1 MSVAKKG
8 EGEKMDA
15 TNAPVPNA
23 IHLLRTAVQTN
34 MQLSQ
39 MADQKANMLIGAS
52 MVIFTLCVAQLR
64 SGALVWPVAALAVG
78 VFLAATCAI
87 LAVLPNVS
95 QSRGGVGEGDN
106 LLFFGIFTSLSEAEF
121 SDRMMALVSDDD
133 ALCRAMLRDMYQNGQ
148 VLQRRKYRW
157 LGYAYRLFLTGVVT
171 SFAALVVDLGLGWR

>member
-1 MSVAKKG
+1 MTVAKKG

-64 SGALVWPVAALAVG
+64 SGALVWPVAVLAVG

-87 LAVLPNVS
+87 MAVLPSVGR
-95 QSRGGVGEGDN
+95 SRGDVGTDDN

-157 LGYAYRLFLTGVVT
+157 LGYAYRLFLAGVVT
-171 SFAALVVDLGLGWR
+171 SFVALVVDLGLGWG

>member
-1 MSVAKKG
+1 M
-8 EGEKMDA
+8 MDA
-15 TNAPVPNA
+15 VNAPVPNA

-64 SGALVWPVAALAVG
+64 SGALVWPVAVLAVG

-87 LAVLPNVS
+87 LAVLPS
-95 QSRGGVGEGDN
+95 VGRPLGQVEESDN

-121 SDRMMALVSDDD
+121 SERMMALVADDD

-148 VLQRRKYRW
+148 VLQRRKYRY
-157 LGYAYRLFLTGVVT
+157 LGYAYRLFLTGVVA
-171 SFAALVVDLGLGWR
+171 SFAALVADLALAWH

>member
-1 MSVAKKG
+1 MTEAMIV
-8 EGEKMDA
+8 
-15 TNAPVPNA
+15 PVPNA

-52 MVIFTLCVAQLR
+52 MVIFTLSVAQLR
-64 SGALVWPVAALAVG
+64 SGSLVWPVAILAVG

-87 LAVLPNVS
+87 LAVLPS
-95 QSRGGVGEGDN
+95 VGRSNGTVEKGDN

-121 SDRMMALVSDDD
+121 SDRMMQLVADDE

-148 VLQRRKYRW
+148 ILQRRKYRY
-157 LGYAYRLFLTGVVT
+157 LGYAYRLFLAGVVA
-171 SFAALVVDLGLGWR
+171 SFAALVIDLALESFRF

>member
-8 EGEKMDA
+8 EGMMIQA
-15 TNAPVPNA
+15 TDAPVPNA

-52 MVIFTLCVAQLR
+52 MVVFTLCVGQLR
-64 SGALVWPVAALAVG
+64 SGALVWPVAVLALG

-95 QSRGGVGEGDN
+95 RSRGGVTEDDN
-106 LLFFGIFTSLSEAEF
+106 LLFFGVFTSLSEAEF
-121 SDRMMALVSDDD
+121 SARMMRLVADDD

-157 LGYAYRLFLTGVVT
+157 LGYAYRLFLAGVVI
-171 SFAALVVDLGLGWR
+171 SFATLVADLAWGWR